1 MRVVRT
7 TYSKTAKWLH
17 WLVALIVTGLI
28 PVGVTMTNIKEGPLQ
43 DRLYVLHES
52 FGVTALT
59 LMLLRLAVRLR
70 AGPAPAPFLT
80 PLERLGAAVT
90 HRGLYLLLILTPI
103 FGWLALSAYGLGPAF
118 FGLGHLPQLLSKDEP
133 LSKLLFAIHKTG
145 GFLILAFVLLHVAGV
160 IRHAFVKR
168 DELVWRILPRRWR
181 TSPRQ

>member
-52 FGVTALT
+52 FGVTSLT

-70 AGPAPAPFLT
+70 AGPAPAPLLT
-80 PLERLGAAVT
+80 PLEGSAATRRARAAAAAACPRPVPAD
-90 HRGLYLLLILTPI
+90 RAA
-103 FGWLALSAYGLGPAF
+103 LAS
-118 FGLGHLPQLLSKDEP
+118 S
-133 LSKLLFAIHKTG
+133 S
-145 GFLILAFVLLHVAGV
+145 V
-160 IRHAFVKR
+160 RHA
-168 DELVWRILPRRWR
+168 LAPAA
-181 TSPRQ
+181 